1 MLLSA
6 NKAFVL
12 YRLGNSCSET
22 ERKRMEKDGTTL
34 ECSFGPGT
42 SVSVNRRA

>member
-22 ERKRMEKDGTTL
+22 ERKSTEKDGTIL
-34 ECSFGPGT
+34 ECSFGPST
-42 SVSVNRRA
+42 LVSVNCRA